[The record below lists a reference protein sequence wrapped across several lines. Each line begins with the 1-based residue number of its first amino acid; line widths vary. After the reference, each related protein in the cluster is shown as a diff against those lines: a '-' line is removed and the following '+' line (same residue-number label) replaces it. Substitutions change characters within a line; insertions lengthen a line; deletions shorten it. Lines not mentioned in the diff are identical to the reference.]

1 MAGLIV
7 FLVLITFVS
16 AILTVGADRDWRRIN
31 NDPWATSSDKE
42 QTHIIFS
49 ICISFLFFSGTLTI
63 GLTMLWLVL
72 ECYYATHRR
81 RVIRR
86 TAERMVAESMRE
98 RRRAAAEDARAT
110 IDAVNAR
117 ARNDVSTSA
126 RDVSETP
133 EATRDES
140 INVEIPS
147 GSRHEGRRAD
157 GTLQSK
163 HESTETADTSNEL
176 SEES

>member
-1 MAGLIV
+1 
-7 FLVLITFVS
+7 
-16 AILTVGADRDWRRIN
+16 
-31 NDPWATSSDKE
+31 
-42 QTHIIFS
+42 
-49 ICISFLFFSGTLTI
+49 
-63 GLTMLWLVL
+63 MLWLVL

-81 RVIRR
+81 RFIRR

-126 RDVSETP
+126 RDVSETS
-133 EATRDES
+133 EAARYES

-157 GTLQSK
+157 ETLQSK
-163 HESTETADTSNEL
+163 HESIEIDGTSNEL